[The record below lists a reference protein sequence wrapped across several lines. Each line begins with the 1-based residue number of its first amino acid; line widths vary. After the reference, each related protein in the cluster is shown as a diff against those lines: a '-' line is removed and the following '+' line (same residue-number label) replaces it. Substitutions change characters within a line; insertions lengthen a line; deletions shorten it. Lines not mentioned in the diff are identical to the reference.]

1 MPVSVIRSIIIILV
15 CAACTFAE
23 RLLPFLV
30 FRKDTSSPIVSYL
43 GKALPAAIMAT
54 LVVYCLR
61 STNFFSVGG
70 FLPQLIAVA
79 VTAGLH
85 LWKRNTLISV
95 FVGTVVYM
103 CLVQFVFI

>member
-1 MPVSVIRSIIIILV
+1 MPVSVTRSILIILI

-30 FRKDTSSPIVSYL
+30 FRKGASPLVSYL
-43 GKALPAAIMAT
+43 GKILPAAIMAT

-61 STNFFSVGG
+61 DTTFTALSG
-70 FLPQLIAVA
+70 FLPQLIAVV

-95 FVGTVVYM
+95 VVGTAVYM
-103 CLVQFVFI
+103 CLVQFVFT

>member
-1 MPVSVIRSIIIILV
+1 MPVSAIRSIIIILV

-30 FRKDTSSPIVSYL
+30 FRKGSSSPIVSYL
-43 GKALPAAIMAT
+43 GKVLPAAIMAT

-61 STNFFSVGG
+61 TTTFTTPGG
-70 FLPQLIAVA
+70 FLPQIIAVG
-79 VTAGLH
+79 VTAALH

-103 CLVQFVFI
+103 CLVQFVFV